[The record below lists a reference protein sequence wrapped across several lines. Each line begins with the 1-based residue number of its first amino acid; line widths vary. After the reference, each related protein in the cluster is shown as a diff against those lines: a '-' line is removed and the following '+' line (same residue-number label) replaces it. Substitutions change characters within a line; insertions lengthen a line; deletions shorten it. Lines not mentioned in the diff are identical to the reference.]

1 MKSIILG
8 VLFVATVAI
17 AFPTQLSYNI
27 GDEFDYTCAA
37 LVDSR
42 GQMADGSRTSG
53 SYSTLNGI
61 VAVQVQDFKDGVY
74 LFVMNMFDVSVNVGQ
89 GPASAKPGTPLTSQD
104 DEPLGYDMYFAQNTT
119 GEITEIWYNENDSP
133 YFINV
138 KISAI
143 NAFQTRV
150 VAPGANLMAAESDP
164 AGYHYSSFVG
174 GNQQTTLLVSK
185 TFTEKDFTSFA
196 DPNVKP
202 ANLKLNAL
210 TSTSVHSEGYIV
222 GASVNQQVVITNAN
236 PQASSVASQTRRAAA
251 PNTNTT
257 GFDMNLSSAGQL
269 TIALSQSGQNLRFG
283 SAKKFNMAA
292 LTTSTLKKST
302 MVELGVKGVEFKKN
316 LAPAIEITSSIS
328 KLLGSQL
335 TRSKR
340 YTLANKLIRFFNANP
355 AQLTHLTAKISD
367 KLSAKQIQSIF
378 YVLAGVSNVNAV
390 AIAQDAL
397 TVAGLNHRS
406 VDRQLTAIL
415 ALGSSLQD
423 VTPAVMTRLGE
434 LARTNPN
441 RRVSTH
447 SLLAASAILGRSK
460 NADVISIGKVLLS
473 DKLNGFLNR
482 ASDAEDLTVLLNAV
496 GNAGPNG
503 ISLEANIQRLSQYA
517 NDEKYKALW
526 ISTFRK
532 FPASEVMAKMP
543 ANLRAIIDSL
553 DAPRDD
559 LYPFNKNFSRDYKL
573 GGESVNADFS
583 FDLFL
588 GTNFDCNQQYFNY
601 LAYADVEA
609 VVDVYDYTKSA
620 FVAKATYGKAN
631 GVLTGNEIYVRFWDD
646 VLYDQQL
653 PTVDCNEHT
662 YPLGH
667 TAPGFSVSYTV
678 WISIIPV
685 TFTASAAL
693 ELNLSWGWQ
702 ICDSQLSAQVELIPD
717 AALVISGDADIDLLV
732 IKAGLEL
739 DVDLDLELRPQ
750 GYIHGTECTIGVD
763 VELTYE
769 PSSAQFDAYYSWDH
783 CKFWI
788 FDCTWGKH
796 NQQTFWSWSTAASN
810 EIVYNQQWK
819 IAH

>member
-1 MKSIILG
+1 
-8 VLFVATVAI
+8 
-17 AFPTQLSYNI
+17 
-27 GDEFDYTCAA
+27 
-37 LVDSR
+37 
-42 GQMADGSRTSG
+42 MADGSRTSG

-61 VAVQVQDFKDGVY
+61 VAVQVQDFQNGVY
-74 LFVMNMFDVSVNVGQ
+74 LFVMNMFDVTVNVGQ
-89 GPASAKPGTPLTSQD
+89 GPASAKVPGTPLTSRD

-119 GEITEIWYNENDSP
+119 GEITEIWYNEDDSP

-150 VAPGANLMAAESDP
+150 VAPGANLLAAESDP
-164 AGYHYSSFVG
+164 AGYHYSSFIG
-174 GNQQTTLLVSK
+174 GNQQSTLLVSK

-210 TSTSVHSEGYIV
+210 TSTSVHNDGYIL

-236 PQASSVASQTRRAAA
+236 PQASSVASRTRRATA

-292 LTTSTLKKST
+292 LTTSALKKST

-316 LAPAIEITSSIS
+316 LAPAMEVTSSVS
-328 KLLGSQL
+328 KFLGGQL

-355 AQLTHLTAKISD
+355 AQLSLLTSKVTD
-367 KLSAKQIQSIF
+367 KLSAKQVQSIF

-390 AIAQDAL
+390 ATAQQVL
-397 TVAGLNHRS
+397 TAAGLNHRS

-423 VTPAVMTRLGE
+423 VTPAVMTRLAE
-434 LARTNPN
+434 LAHNTN

-447 SLLAASAILGRSK
+447 ALLAASAILGRSK
-460 NADVISIGKVLLS
+460 NADVISTGKALLS
-473 DKLNGFLNR
+473 EKLNGFLNR
-482 ASDAEDLTVLLNAV
+482 ASNAEDLTVILNAV

-503 ISLEANIQRLSQYA
+503 ISLEANIQRLSQFA

-543 ANLRAIIDSL
+543 ANLRALIDSL

-609 VVDVYDYTKSA
+609 VVDVYDYSKSA

-631 GVLTGNEIYVRFWDD
+631 GVLQGNEIYVRFWDD

-678 WISIIPV
+678 WVSIIPV

-702 ICDSQLSAQVELIPD
+702 ICDSQLSAEVELIPD
-717 AALVISGDADIDLLV
+717 AALVISGDADIDLLI

-750 GYIHGTECTIGVD
+750 GYIHGSECTIGVD

-769 PSSAQFDAYYSWDH
+769 PSSAQFDGYYAWDH
-783 CKFWI
+783 CKYWI
-788 FDCTWGKH
+788 FDCSWGKH
-796 NQQTFWSWSTAASN
+796 NQQTFWSWNTAASN

-819 IAH
+819 IAKN

>member
-1 MKSIILG
+1 M
-8 VLFVATVAI
+8 
-17 AFPTQLSYNI
+17 
-27 GDEFDYTCAA
+27 
-37 LVDSR
+37 
-42 GQMADGSRTSG
+42 
-53 SYSTLNGI
+53 
-61 VAVQVQDFKDGVY
+61 
-74 LFVMNMFDVSVNVGQ
+74 
-89 GPASAKPGTPLTSQD
+89 
-104 DEPLGYDMYFAQNTT
+104 
-119 GEITEIWYNENDSP
+119 
-133 YFINV
+133 
-138 KISAI
+138 
-143 NAFQTRV
+143 
-150 VAPGANLMAAESDP
+150 
-164 AGYHYSSFVG
+164 
-174 GNQQTTLLVSK
+174 VSK

-210 TSTSVHSEGYIV
+210 TSTSVHNDGYII

-236 PQASSVASQTRRAAA
+236 PQASSVASRTRRAAA

-283 SAKKFNMAA
+283 GAKKFNMAA
-292 LTTSTLKKST
+292 LTTSNLKKST
-302 MVELGVKGVEFKKN
+302 MVELGAKGVEFKKN
-316 LAPAIEITSSIS
+316 LAPAIEVTSSVS

-390 AIAQDAL
+390 ATAQDAL

-423 VTPAVMTRLGE
+423 VTPAVMTRLAE
-434 LARTNPN
+434 LARANTN

-447 SLLAASAILGRSK
+447 ALLAASAILGRTK
-460 NADVISIGKVLLS
+460 NADVINIGKALLS

-482 ASDAEDLTVLLNAV
+482 ASDAADLTVILNAV

-503 ISLEANIQRLSQYA
+503 ISLEANIQRLAPYA

-532 FPASEVMAKMP
+532 FPATEVMAKMP
-543 ANLRAIIDSL
+543 ANLRAIIDSAA
-553 DAPRDD
+553 APRDD

-609 VVDVYDYTKSA
+609 VVDVYDYSKSA

-631 GVLTGNEIYVRFWDD
+631 GVLQGNEIYVRFWDD

-678 WISIIPV
+678 WVSIIPV

-702 ICDSQLSAQVELIPD
+702 ICDSQLSAEVELIPD
-717 AALVISGDADIDLLV
+717 AALVISGDADIDLLI

-739 DVDLDLELRPQ
+739 DVDLDLEVRPQ
-750 GYIHGTECTIGVD
+750 GYIHGSECTIGVD

-769 PSSAQFDAYYSWDH
+769 PSSAQFDGYYAWDH
-783 CKFWI
+783 CKYWI
-788 FDCTWGKH
+788 FDCSWGKH
-796 NQQTFWSWSTAASN
+796 NQQTFWSWNTPASN

-819 IAH
+819 IAKN